1 MVLWCCELCLAENC
15 DVNIKFLHSNGS
27 AAQFFWLSHE
37 DTCRVTIRDKMCI
50 KLNVN
55 LTFISY

>member
-37 DTCRVTIRDKMCI
+37 DTCRVTIHNIITKVDP
-50 KLNVN
+50 V
-55 LTFISY
+55 SS